1 MDGVI
6 YIEEHFIKRNL
17 CIGNTFLK
25 SREFDKQEYKL
36 VFYELTCKEESRM
49 RKFAVL
55 LYPDFSLQ
63 EIACLTSALTV
74 WFGEKIDYIASEN
87 KVYRSEDG
95 LQVLPTKTTADA
107 KITDYD
113 CVILPG
119 TMNPLP
125 ALFDEKLM
133 EFMKGGNGSDIVFAA
148 ISSSPIL
155 LSKAGILTGK
165 KFTSGYF
172 MQMADTFNFVEK
184 ENFLHKGIVEDGNVI
199 TGIGMFF
206 REFAEAVLT
215 RFGYDIGHSFMRDTP
230 DEYTE
235 EELTFYWSEQDYQ
248 EFLEELKE
256 YIAQ

>member
-1 MDGVI
+1 
-6 YIEEHFIKRNL
+6 
-17 CIGNTFLK
+17 
-25 SREFDKQEYKL
+25 
-36 VFYELTCKEESRM
+36 M

-63 EIACLTSALTV
+63 EITCLTSALTV

-87 KVYRSEDG
+87 KEYCSEDG
-95 LQVLPTKTTADA
+95 LRVIPTKITADA

-119 TMNPLP
+119 TINPLP
-125 ALFDEKLM
+125 ALFDDRLI
-133 EFMKGGNGSDIVFAA
+133 EFIKSGNDSDIVFAA

-155 LSKAGILTGK
+155 LSKAGILKGK
-165 KFTSGYF
+165 KFTSGFF
-172 MQMADTFNFVEK
+172 MQMADTFDFVEK
-184 ENFLHKGIVEDGNVI
+184 ENFTHKGIVEDGNVI

-206 REFAEAVLT
+206 REFAQAVLI
-215 RFGYDIGHSFMRDTP
+215 RLGYDIGNSFMRDTP

-235 EELTFYWSEQDYQ
+235 EELTFYWSDNDYQ

-256 YIAQ
+256 YTT